1 MPQKP
6 TLPKISLD
14 QWAALRAVVEEGS
27 FAKAAERLNKSQ
39 SSISYSLGLLN
50 QQLPVPALQL
60 SGRKAELTAAGQ
72 VFYRQACQLLDAAMA
87 LEEGASRLAQGW
99 EAEVTLALDALVPL
113 QPVLEAC
120 CVLARENPATRVR
133 LLETSLSGTDEA
145 LLSRQCQI
153 AIMPRV
159 PPGFWPQPLGAISM
173 LPVVSA
179 KHPLAEHHEPLS
191 FEDLRRY
198 RQIVLR
204 DTGIK
209 REQDAGW
216 LGAEQRLTTSHF
228 ASSLAAVQ
236 AGLGFAF
243 LPEHWL
249 HDALAQGQLRL
260 LALSDTEPRRVGL
273 SLVKTDGDMAGKA
286 TVLLAQV
293 LLERFKHLPAPL

>member
-1 MPQKP
+1 MPSKP
-6 TLPKISLD
+6 NYPKISLD

-60 SGRKAELTAAGQ
+60 SGRKAELTPAGQ

-145 LLSRQCQI
+145 LLSRQCQL

-159 PPGFWPQPLGAISM
+159 PPGFWPQPLGTIDM
-173 LPVVSA
+173 VPVVSV
-179 KHPLAEHHEPLS
+179 KHPLALGAAIINQD
-191 FEDLRRY
+191 DLRRY

-228 ASSLAAVQ
+228 ATSLAAVI

-243 LPEHWL
+243 LPAHWVA
-249 HDALAQGQLRL
+249 DALIQGQLCLLRL
-260 LALSDTEPRRVGL
+260 ADAEPRRVGL
-273 SLVKTDGDMAGKA
+273 SLVKTDGETAGRA

-293 LLERFKHLPAPL
+293 LLERFKQGV